1 MSMQVTNN
9 AAVNWGQLLSE
20 VNRASGGE
28 SAQAVTND
36 NRAVTFTM
44 EVNGAA
50 TTVTFNVPDDLE
62 LPSTVDLPAI
72 DTLVSKLSGDSFN
85 LSQDQIAAF
94 KTTVT
99 ATYNKMAGTLG
110 QVQSAS
116 TKSVMFDL
124 YQLMALLVE
133 VAQSQ
138 RDAARE
144 MRSTENQMLQ
154 SAIQSQADAQ
164 RDAAMVGLIVGVTCG
179 AVSALVSA
187 GTMVGQMAATHSQ
200 NAAINNSGVKAAQ
213 NNVAMVKN
221 ADTLQHANAQL
232 TSVTNEVGGDVSQS
246 VRTRIDQQV
255 QVQKDAF
262 TGARTE
268 VGNKQTALTDAQT
281 ARTDAIATAADA
293 QTAVDQAQTAFTQA
307 KSQVLSEGIQLPP
320 DEVQPVA
327 IGEGENA
334 AAQARD
340 AYVNNCGAAG
350 KEPNQAILDKYG
362 QAIDAETAL
371 DHAKTSK
378 TEADTAVAD
387 AEKGVTDAETDL
399 SKAQGK
405 LEDARV
411 NYRAALKT
419 AAEGYETTYE
429 SALSREAPKAEVDGA
444 QKDMKMARAYVNRE
458 LAQDGVTTSV
468 EHRRDVAAAKFN
480 ADEVAKDLNLNADYQ
495 KATRRMEVL
504 SGVNSINVAI
514 GNMLQSMSQSISSMM
529 GAEATRMGAEQEA
542 EKEALD
548 QTKDLF
554 SQAQNVVDAAIQL
567 LNAIGAAESQSMR
580 DAIQA

>member
-9 AAVNWGQLLSE
+9 VAVNWGQLLSE
-20 VNRASGGE
+20 VNKTSGGE

-44 EVNGAA
+44 EVNGAP

-72 DTLVSKLSGDSFN
+72 DSLVAKLSGDSFN

-99 ATYNKMAGTLG
+99 ATYNKMAASLG
-110 QVQSAS
+110 QVQSSSAGS
-116 TKSVMFDL
+116 IMFDL

-144 MRSTENQMLQ
+144 MRSTESQMLQ
-154 SAIQSQADAQ
+154 NSIQSQADAQ
-164 RDAAMVGLIVGVTCG
+164 RDAAMVGLIVGVVCG

-187 GTMVGQMAATHSQ
+187 GTMIGQMAATHSQ
-200 NAAINNSGVKAAQ
+200 TTAMNNSGVKAAQ
-213 NNVAMVKN
+213 NNVTMVKN
-221 ADTLQHANAQL
+221 ADTLQHANTQL
-232 TSVTNEVGGDVSQS
+232 TSVTSEVGGDVAQN

-262 TGARTE
+262 TGAQTD
-268 VGNKQTALTDAQT
+268 VANKQTALTDAKAT
-281 ARTDAIATAADA
+281 RTDAIATAADA
-293 QTAVDQAQTAFTQA
+293 QTTVEQAQTTFTQA
-307 KSQVLSEGIQLPP
+307 KTQVLAEGIQLPP
-320 DEVQPVA
+320 EDVQPVA

-334 AAQARD
+334 ATQARD
-340 AYVNNCGAAG
+340 AYVQNCEAAG
-350 KEPNQAILDKYG
+350 KESNQAILDKYN
-362 QAIDAETAL
+362 QAIEAENSLGT
-371 DHAKTSK
+371 AKTAK
-378 TEADTAVAD
+378 TEADKAVVA
-387 AEKGVTDAETDL
+387 AEKGVTDAETAL
-399 SKAQGK
+399 GKAQGK
-405 LEDARV
+405 LEETRV

-429 SALSREAPKAEVDGA
+429 SALSREAPQAEVSAA

-468 EHRRDVAAAKFN
+468 EHRRDVAAAKFG

-504 SGVNSINVAI
+504 TGVNSINVAI
-514 GNMLQSMSQSISSMM
+514 GNMLQSMAQSLSSMM
-529 GAEATRMGAEQEA
+529 GAEATRMGAEQEE

-554 SQAQNVVDAAIQL
+554 SQAQDVVDAAIQL
-567 LNAIGAAESQSMR
+567 MNAVSSAESQSMR

>member
-1 MSMQVTNN
+1 
-9 AAVNWGQLLSE
+9 
-20 VNRASGGE
+20 
-28 SAQAVTND
+28 
-36 NRAVTFTM
+36 
-44 EVNGAA
+44 
-50 TTVTFNVPDDLE
+50 

-72 DTLVSKLSGDSFN
+72 DSLVAKLSGDSFN

-99 ATYNKMAGTLG
+99 ATYNKMAASLG
-110 QVQSAS
+110 QVQSSSAGS
-116 TKSVMFDL
+116 IMFDL

-144 MRSTENQMLQ
+144 MRSTESQMLQ
-154 SAIQSQADAQ
+154 NSIQSQADAQ
-164 RDAAMVGLIVGVTCG
+164 RDAAMVGLIVGVVCG

-187 GTMVGQMAATHSQ
+187 GTMIGQMAATHSQ
-200 NAAINNSGVKAAQ
+200 TTAMNNSGVKAAQ
-213 NNVAMVKN
+213 NNVTMVKN
-221 ADTLQHANAQL
+221 ADTLQHANTQL
-232 TSVTNEVGGDVSQS
+232 TSVTSEVGGDVAQN

-262 TGARTE
+262 TGAQTD
-268 VGNKQTALTDAQT
+268 VANKQTALTDAKAT
-281 ARTDAIATAADA
+281 RTDAIATAADA
-293 QTAVDQAQTAFTQA
+293 QTTVEQAQTTFTQA
-307 KSQVLSEGIQLPP
+307 KTQVLAEGIQLPP
-320 DEVQPVA
+320 EDVQPVA

-334 AAQARD
+334 ATQARD
-340 AYVNNCGAAG
+340 AYVQNCEAAG
-350 KEPNQAILDKYG
+350 KESNQAILDKYN
-362 QAIDAETAL
+362 QAIEAENSLGT
-371 DHAKTSK
+371 AKTAK
-378 TEADTAVAD
+378 TEADKAVVA
-387 AEKGVTDAETDL
+387 AEKGVTDAETAL
-399 SKAQGK
+399 GKAQGK
-405 LEDARV
+405 LEETRV

-429 SALSREAPKAEVDGA
+429 SALSREAPQAEVSAA

-468 EHRRDVAAAKFN
+468 EHRRDVAAAKFG

-504 SGVNSINVAI
+504 TGVNSINVAI
-514 GNMLQSMSQSISSMM
+514 GNMLQSMAQSLSSMM
-529 GAEATRMGAEQEA
+529 GAEATRMGAEQEE

-554 SQAQNVVDAAIQL
+554 SQAQDVVDAAIQL
-567 LNAIGAAESQSMR
+567 MNAVSSAESQSMR